1 MWKGHFAYTVLKD
14 GTQIELLGERNKEPI
29 DLEQVDYVL
38 LPDGTR
44 LSAGS

>member
-1 MWKGHFAYTVLKD
+1 MWKGHFACAVLKD
-14 GTQIELLGERNKEPI
+14 GTQIKLLGERNEEPI

-38 LPDGTR
+38 LPDGIR